1 MGEAERDLKPEA
13 APVLAAG
20 GFWGRMARWRICLW
34 LSPAPSPSLP
44 PFKTPVFWK
53 LMKSLIPS
61 LLGFLPLLSG
71 EMGNEKEQML
81 VCSALMGAQTIV
93 RVRMRLGGAA
103 CGEPTTSPR
112 AAGLPTPSLP

>member
-20 GFWGRMARWRICLW
+20 GFWGRMARRRICLW

-53 LMKSLIPS
+53 LMKRLIPS

-71 EMGNEKEQML
+71 AMGNEKEQML

-93 RVRMRLGGAA
+93 GVRMRLGG
-103 CGEPTTSPR
+103 GSLWRTHDEPEGS
-112 AAGLPTPSLP
+112 